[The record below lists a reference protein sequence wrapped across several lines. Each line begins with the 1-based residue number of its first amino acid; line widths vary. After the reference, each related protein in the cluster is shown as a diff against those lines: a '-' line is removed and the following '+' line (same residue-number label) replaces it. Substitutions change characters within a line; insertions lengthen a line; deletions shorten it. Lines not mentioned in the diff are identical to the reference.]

1 MPLASFLD
9 NTAVDVGIV
18 VGWIFLIFLIRVMAP
33 RLAAR
38 RPLGIWL
45 VVGVFALLL
54 LMPLVDWLVD
64 DAF

>member
-18 VGWIFLIFLIRVMAP
+18 VGWVFLIFLIKVMAP
-33 RLAAR
+33 RAAAR

-45 VVGVFALLL
+45 VVGVFGLLL

-64 DAF
+64 DVF

>member
-9 NTAVDVGIV
+9 ETSVAAGII
-18 VGWIFLIFLIRVMAP
+18 VGWVFLIFLIKVMAP
-33 RLAAR
+33 RLAER

-45 VVGVFALLL
+45 VVGVFLLL
-54 LMPLVDWLVD
+54 LLIPLVDWLID